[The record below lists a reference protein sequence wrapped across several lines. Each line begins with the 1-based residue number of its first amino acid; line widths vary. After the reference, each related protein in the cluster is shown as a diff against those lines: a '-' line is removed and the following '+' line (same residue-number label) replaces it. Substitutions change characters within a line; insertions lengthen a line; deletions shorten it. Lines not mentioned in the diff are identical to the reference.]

1 MGIFR
6 TKNGTLESLERQ
18 LDERRVRRELLAKQ
32 LATAE
37 GNLQRE
43 TAKRRTVMLEQS
55 LDANGNDRDKLRV
68 VIERARDEA
77 DVTRDA
83 LSTLDAQ
90 ISEAEVRLAAE
101 RERTA
106 REREAARLRDE
117 MDKARVQLSELRTK
131 FGQVADAMRALDRIP
146 AMLAARENLERV
158 GPQLITGA
166 ELGLADG
173 ESYAQQM
180 LAEHTP
186 IRAEAPAPPP
196 APQPPKVERKQIF
209 LRHASR
215 WVENGTTTTAGPH
228 CTVSPPVDIAR
239 AALEFNH
246 AVLPD
251 SETAR
256 ALRAQMDPDYGWWHP
271 DRCCDLTQPQ
281 PAPKAPEVHVTTPV
295 QHSGIPGAR
304 TGVAVAVPV
313 R

>member
-1 MGIFR
+1 MGLLRR
-6 TKNGTLESLERQ
+6 TNSIENSERQ
-18 LDERRVRRELLAKQ
+18 LGDLRARRELLARQ
-32 LATAE
+32 LTMAE

-43 TAKRRTVMLEQS
+43 TARRRRVMLEES
-55 LDANGNDRDKLRV
+55 LDANGNDRDKLRT
-68 VIERARDEA
+68 VIERARDEV

-83 LSTLDAQ
+83 ISTLDVQ

-106 REREAARLRDE
+106 REREAARLREE

-131 FGQVADAMRALDRIP
+131 FGQVAHAMRALDRIP

-158 GPQLITGA
+158 GPQLLTGA

-196 APQPPKVERKQIF
+196 APQPPKVERKAIF
-209 LRHASR
+209 LRHPGK
-215 WVENGTTTTAGPH
+215 WMENDETITAGRH
-228 CTVSPPVDIAR
+228 VTCSPPIAVAL
-239 AALEFNH
+239 AAIEYGH
-246 AVLPD
+246 AVDPE
-251 SETAR
+251 SHVAQS
-256 ALRAQMDPDYGWWHP
+256 LRELQGPDYAWQP
-271 DRCCDLTQPQ
+271 PRSCADLSRPI
-281 PAPKAPEVHVTTPV
+281 PAPKPAEVHATEPLV
-295 QHSGIPGAR
+295 HSGLPGAR
-304 TGVAVAVPV
+304 VGTAAAVPV